1 MNTLILVRGL
11 PGSGKTTF
19 VANMMTGDSFEFS
32 ADYFMYADGQEFDP
46 ARLAECHK
54 KCQDAVRAVL
64 SENSN
69 ATVFVHNTFT
79 QTWEMEPYF
88 EIAGKTDTLVHT
100 IVVENRHGNNSVHD
114 VPDGTM
120 SRMRQRFDVSL

>member
-19 VANMMTGDSFEFS
+19 VAALMTENSFEFS
-32 ADYFMYADGQEFDP
+32 ADGFMYANGQEFDP

-88 EIAGKTDTLVHT
+88 QIAGETDTLVHT
-100 IVVENRHGNNSVHD
+100 IIVENRHGNNSVHD

>member
-1 MNTLILVRGL
+1 
-11 PGSGKTTF
+11 
-19 VANMMTGDSFEFS
+19 MMVENSVEFS
-32 ADYFMYADGQEFDP
+32 ADDFMYADGQEFDP

-54 KCQDAVRAVL
+54 KCQNAVRTVL
-64 SENSN
+64 AENSN

>member
-1 MNTLILVRGL
+1 MNTLVLVRGL

-19 VANMMTGDSFEFS
+19 VSSFLNENSFEFS
-32 ADYFMYADGQEFDP
+32 ADGFMYENGQGFDP
-46 ARLAECHK
+46 ARLAECHQ

-69 ATVFVHNTFT
+69 ATVFVPNTFT

-88 EIAGKTDTLVHT
+88 QIAGETDTLVHT
-100 IVVENRHGNNSVHD
+100 IIVENRHGNNSVHG
-114 VPDGTM
+114 VPDKTM

>member
-1 MNTLILVRGL
+1 MNTLVLVRGL

-19 VANMMTGDSFEFS
+19 VANMMVENSVEFS
-32 ADYFMYADGQEFDP
+32 ADDFMYADGQEFDP

-54 KCQDAVRAVL
+54 KCQDAVRTVL
-64 SENSN
+64 AENSN

-88 EIAGKTDTLVHT
+88 QIAGETDTLVHT
-100 IVVENRHGNNSVHD
+100 IIVENRHGNSSVHN
-114 VPDGTM
+114 VPENTM

>member
-1 MNTLILVRGL
+1 MNTLVLVRGL

-19 VANMMTGDSFEFS
+19 VANMMVENSVEFS
-32 ADYFMYADGQEFDP
+32 ADDFMYADGQEFDP

-54 KCQDAVRAVL
+54 KCQNAVRTVL
-64 SENSN
+64 AENSN

-88 EIAGKTDTLVHT
+88 QIAGETDTLVHT
-100 IVVENRHGNNSVHD
+100 IIVENRHGNSSVHN
-114 VPDGTM
+114 VPENTM

>member
-19 VANMMTGDSFEFS
+19 VANMMVENSVEFS
-32 ADYFMYADGQEFDP
+32 ADDFMYADGQEFDP
-46 ARLAECHK
+46 AHLAECHK
-54 KCQDAVRAVL
+54 KCQDAVRTVL
-64 SENSN
+64 AENSN

-88 EIAGKTDTLVHT
+88 EIADETDTLVHT
-100 IVVENRHGNNSVHD
+100 IVVENRHGNSSVHN
-114 VPDGTM
+114 VPENTM
-120 SRMRQRFDVSL
+120 SRMRQRFDMSL

>member
-1 MNTLILVRGL
+1 MNTLVLVRGL

-19 VANMMTGDSFEFS
+19 VANMMVENSVEFS
-32 ADYFMYADGQEFDP
+32 ADDFMYADGQEFDP

-54 KCQDAVRAVL
+54 KCQDAVRTVL
-64 SENSN
+64 AENSN

-88 EIAGKTDTLVHT
+88 EIAGETDTLVHT

-120 SRMRQRFDVSL
+120 SRMRQRFDVNL

>member
-1 MNTLILVRGL
+1 MNTLVLVRGL

-19 VANMMTGDSFEFS
+19 VANMMVENSVEFS
-32 ADYFMYADGQEFDP
+32 ADDFMYADGQEFDP

-54 KCQDAVRAVL
+54 KCQNAVRTVL
-64 SENSN
+64 AENSN

-88 EIAGKTDTLVHT
+88 EIADETDTLVHT
-100 IVVENRHGNNSVHD
+100 IVVENRHGNSSVHN
-114 VPDGTM
+114 VPENTM

>member
-19 VANMMTGDSFEFS
+19 VANMMVENSVEFS
-32 ADYFMYADGQEFDP
+32 ADDFMYADGQEFDP

-54 KCQDAVRAVL
+54 KCQDAVRTVL
-64 SENSN
+64 AENSN

-88 EIAGKTDTLVHT
+88 QIAGETDTLVHT
-100 IVVENRHGNNSVHD
+100 IIVENRHGNNSVHD

>member
-1 MNTLILVRGL
+1 MNTLVLVRGL

-19 VANMMTGDSFEFS
+19 VATLMTEDSFEFS
-32 ADYFMYADGQEFDP
+32 ADGFMYADGQEFSP
-46 ARLAECHK
+46 ARLAECHR
-54 KCQDAVRAVL
+54 KCQDSVRRVL
-64 SENSN
+64 TENSN

>member
-1 MNTLILVRGL
+1 
-11 PGSGKTTF
+11 
-19 VANMMTGDSFEFS
+19 MMVENSVEFS
-32 ADYFMYADGQEFDP
+32 ADDFMYADGQEFDP

-54 KCQDAVRAVL
+54 KCKNAVRTVL

-69 ATVFVHNTFT
+69 ATVFVDNTFT

-88 EIAGKTDTLVHT
+88 EIAGETDTLVHT

-114 VPDGTM
+114 VPDKTM
-120 SRMRQRFDVSL
+120 SRMRQRFDMSL

>member
-19 VANMMTGDSFEFS
+19 VAALMTENSFEFS
-32 ADYFMYADGQEFDP
+32 ADGFMYADGQEFDP

-88 EIAGKTDTLVHT
+88 QIAGETDTLVHT
-100 IVVENRHGNNSVHD
+100 IIVENRHGNNSVHD

>member
-1 MNTLILVRGL
+1 MNTLVLVRGL

-19 VANMMTGDSFEFS
+19 VANMMVENSVEFS
-32 ADYFMYADGQEFDP
+32 ADDFMYADGQEFDP

-54 KCQDAVRAVL
+54 KCQNAVRTVL

-69 ATVFVHNTFT
+69 ATVFVDNTFT

-88 EIAGKTDTLVHT
+88 EIAGETDTLVHT

>member
-88 EIAGKTDTLVHT
+88 EIADETDTLVHT
-100 IVVENRHGNNSVHD
+100 IVVENRHGNSSVHN
-114 VPDGTM
+114 VPENTM

>member
-1 MNTLILVRGL
+1 
-11 PGSGKTTF
+11 
-19 VANMMTGDSFEFS
+19 MTENSFEFS
-32 ADYFMYADGQEFDP
+32 ADGFMYADGQEFDP